1 MLKRENILRDNKL
14 ENHNGFV
21 FEEIS
26 NISKINLRGNIND
39 KDFLTKVGKILNCL
53 LPLEANT
60 SIKTDKLKIFW
71 LSPNE
76 WLIETNNEIF
86 FKEKFSELEYS
97 LDPKKTAVTDVTEN
111 RSIIRM
117 SGLNLYKLL
126 AKFLVIDLDEVL
138 KKENSILQ
146 TIFLKVQVLIVR
158 NHKDNDNQCLDIHV
172 NRSYINYIYNLLL
185 DGSKNLDF

>member
-53 LPLEANT
+53 LPLESNT
-60 SIKTDKLKIFW
+60 SIKTAKFKIFW

-76 WLIETNNEIF
+76 WLIETSNEIF
-86 FKEKFSELEYS
+86 FKEKFSELEHS

-158 NHKDNDNQCLDIHV
+158 NHKDNDKKCLDMHV

-185 DGSKNLDF
+185 DGTKNLDF